1 MLKLAS
7 RTATDP
13 LRAELAAA
21 IEAHSKVEAS
31 IRDQRSRLSRADLMV
46 DAATAALKAASAEAA
61 QIKAKR
67 VAAAAAGDVT
77 PDKSMRDARL
87 REQDAIDG
95 LEIAKAAQ
103 TSISDGAPDLAR
115 DLDVARKRVEAA
127 ARAVIVGAAPELI
140 ERAKLAYAELES
152 VRNAL
157 SFVHECFPFPPSDAS
172 KNVEGFGRREWGEPD
187 SRQAREWH
195 AALES
200 LLVDSET
207 PLPD

>member
-1 MLKLAS
+1 M
-7 RTATDP
+7 
-13 LRAELAAA
+13 
-21 IEAHSKVEAS
+21 
-31 IRDQRSRLSRADLMV
+31 MV

-140 ERAKLAYAELES
+140 ERAKLATPNWNLCATHSRSCTS
-152 VRNAL
+152 VFLFRPATR
-157 SFVHECFPFPPSDAS
+157 A
-172 KNVEGFGRREWGEPD
+172 KM
-187 SRQAREWH
+187 
-195 AALES
+195 
-200 LLVDSET
+200 
-207 PLPD
+207 